1 MNLTPGLR
9 RFALTV
15 HITSTVG
22 WLGAIAGFLALAV
35 AALISKDVTLV
46 RGAYL
51 SMELIG
57 WYVLV
62 PLCIASLLTG
72 LVMSL
77 GTTWGLFRHYWV
89 LAKFLITIVASVIL
103 FIYTQTLSYLGN
115 LAANTN
121 LSVDDL
127 RNPSPVLHA
136 SAAVL
141 ALLVT
146 TTLSVY
152 KPRGLTAYGRHKKAE
167 RGTSKSVVQST
178 RETVDTGDERSRIP
192 RLGPPRWVYVV
203 GIHAVGLVL
212 LFLVLHLTGGG
223 VPGH

>member
-1 MNLTPGLR
+1 MNMTPGLR
-9 RFALTV
+9 RFALTAHV
-15 HITSTVG
+15 TSTVG
-22 WLGAIAGFLALAV
+22 WLGAIAAFLALAV
-35 AALISKDVTLV
+35 AALISEDATLV

-62 PLCIASLLTG
+62 PLCVASLVTG

-89 LAKFLITIVASVIL
+89 LAKFLITVVASVIL
-103 FIYTQTLSYLGN
+103 FIYTKTLGHLGD
-115 LAANTN
+115 LAATTN
-121 LSVDDL
+121 LSIDDL

-152 KPRGLTAYGRHKKAE
+152 KPRGLTAYGRRKEEE
-167 RGTSKSVVQST
+167 RGKLRILEST
-178 RETVDTGDERSRIP
+178 RASVDTRNEREHLP
-192 RLGPPRWVYVV
+192 KVGPPRWVYVV
-203 GIHAVGLVL
+203 GIHAIGLVL
-212 LFLVLHLTGGG
+212 WFLVLHLTGGG

>member
-1 MNLTPGLR
+1 MTPRVR
-9 RFALTV
+9 RFALTL

-35 AALISKDVTLV
+35 AALISEDAALV

-51 SMELIG
+51 AVKVIG

-62 PLCIASLLTG
+62 PLCLASLATG

-89 LAKFLITIVASVIL
+89 LAKFLITVVASIIL
-103 FIYTQTLSYLGN
+103 FIYTQTLSYLGD
-115 LAANTN
+115 LAANPN
-121 LSVDDL
+121 LSIDDL

-146 TTLSVY
+146 TTLSVF
-152 KPRGLTAYGRHKKAE
+152 KPRGLTAYGRRKEAE
-167 RGTSKSVVQST
+167 RGQSKANVPST
-178 RETVDTGDERSRIP
+178 GESVDTDNTRRHVP
-192 RLGPPRWVYVV
+192 KVGPPRWVYVV
-203 GIHAVGLVL
+203 GIHAVALVL
-212 LFLVLHLTGGG
+212 LFVVLHLTGGG
-223 VPGH
+223 MPGH